1 MVSFDRLVSLYWLDP
16 PRKAD
21 GRIDGM
27 RHWGLT
33 CALVAVLAG
42 PAWAIGPADL
52 AKVKAGETI
61 VSDVKVDEGGAV
73 RAEFWVAAPLAV
85 ARDVLWDQERFVE
98 FVPDVKAVKVLER
111 HGNRQTISITGGK
124 GPISVTYVADRVLEP
139 QRISWK
145 SIRGDV
151 KRNDGSWSLE
161 AAGNG
166 TVITYEVHVVPHG
179 PVPGY
184 VVSYLQKQALPG
196 MIKAIRERIEATA
209 AKR

>member
-1 MVSFDRLVSLYWLDP
+1 MRLAV
-16 PRKAD
+16 
-21 GRIDGM
+21 
-27 RHWGLT
+27 LT
-33 CALVAVLAG
+33 VALVAALVG
-42 PAWAIGPADL
+42 PAGAVTPAEL
-52 AKVKAGETI
+52 TRLKAGETI

-73 RAEFWVAAPLAV
+73 QAAFYVAAPLAV

-111 HGNRQTISITGGK
+111 HGNRQVVSITGGK
-124 GPISVTYVADRVLEP
+124 GPISVTYVADRLLEP
-139 QRISWK
+139 QRISWR

-161 AAGNG
+161 PAGAG
-166 TVITYEVHVVPHG
+166 TVVTYQVHVVPHG

-196 MIKAIRERIEATA
+196 MIKAVRDRIEATA
-209 AKR
+209 ARR